1 MSSISLDETQ
11 LATLTPE
18 EQAAITGDD
27 FSDEEVNALKG
38 IAASGDDDEDD
49 GGDSDEVLDANGK
62 PVAPQADDV
71 PAKTDTPV
79 DAKADTAA
87 VLDEP
92 AAAPTPARNEY
103 VAKLPDDYDQ
113 KIGDLAAQEADI
125 RAKFKTGELE
135 IEAYE
140 EQRDAILKQRE
151 ILNTARVKAEIS
163 QEMREQSAQNEWQNQ
178 IKSFMAAAAKNDG
191 IDYSKDQAKS
201 ADLDLFVKTLAN
213 NPANAD
219 KSGDWFLAEGHKRVM
234 ALHGV
239 APSAQPAAK
248 APPASRVP
256 PLKSAPKTLA
266 QVPGGDGP
274 GDVADEFAQLDA
286 LEGNDLEAAIAKMT
300 PAQREKFAL
309 GR

>member
-27 FSDEEVNALKG
+27 FSDDEVNALKG
-38 IAASGDDDEDD
+38 IAASGNDDEDD
-49 GGDSDEVLDANGK
+49 GDDAAADEVLDADGK
-62 PVAPQADDV
+62 PVAPQADDA
-71 PAKTDTPV
+71 PAKD
-79 DAKADTAA
+79 DAKDDASA

-92 AAAPTPARNEY
+92 VAAPARNEY
-103 VAKLPDDYDQ
+103 VARLPDDYDQ

-151 ILNTARVKAEIS
+151 SLNTARVKAEIS

-178 IKSFMAAAAKNDG
+178 IKTFMASAAKNDG
-191 IDYSKDQAKS
+191 IDYNKDEAKS
-201 ADLDLFVKTLAN
+201 SDLDLFVKTLAN

-219 KSGDWFLAEGHKRVM
+219 KTGDWFLAEAHKRVM

-239 APSAQPAAK
+239 APSAPPAAK
-248 APPASRVP
+248 APPANRVP